1 MLKTAFLLTAAT
13 LLAFSAPA
21 SALNLTNGGEDQIQ
35 VEVTDLDN
43 NAVRNISIEPDQTLT
58 ELCASACRLMLEDG
72 TAREFEGTET
82 VLIQDGGFVVE
93 E

>member
-1 MLKTAFLLTAAT
+1 MIKTAFALTAAS

-21 SALNLTNGGEDQIQ
+21 MALTLTNSGEDEIQI
-35 VEVTDLDN
+35 EVTDLDS

-58 ELCASACRLMLEDG
+58 ELCESSCRLMLQDG
-72 TAREFEGTET
+72 TSHDFDGTET
-82 VLIQDGGFVVE
+82 VRIQDGEFVIE

>member
-1 MLKTAFLLTAAT
+1 MLKSAFVLSAAA

-21 SALNLTNGGEDQIQ
+21 SAFNLTNDGEDQIQ
-35 VEVTDLDN
+35 IQVTDLDN
-43 NAVRNISIEPDQTLT
+43 NEVRNISIEPDQTLT
-58 ELCASACRLMLEDG
+58 ELCASSCRLMLEDG

-82 VLIQDGGFVVE
+82 VRIQDGGFVVE